1 MRYGVFADVH
11 GNLPAL
17 RAAIATLQRAGVDEM
32 LCLGDLVGYGPSPN
46 ECVALVAELDAVCV
60 AGNHDLIAVGRM
72 GDERCGALART
83 TMRWTREVLGDDATS
98 YLSALPL
105 EARPDGAILMTHGA
119 PGDPGRYLAT
129 RDQARQQ
136 LAALAAAAA
145 GIRLL
150 LVGHTH
156 LSMACGLRDGLLL
169 RRGTGQVPL
178 DEADRVLL
186 NPGAVGQSR
195 QLSARVRV
203 LVLDVDRRTATFMAS
218 RYDAAATRRGLKRA
232 GLPARTHHQ
241 PPSVRRAL
249 RARAGRLAHAARRA

>member
-17 RAAIATLQRAGVDEM
+17 RAAIATLQRAGVDRM

-46 ECVALVAELDAVCV
+46 ECVALVAETGAVCV

-83 TMRWTREVLGDDATS
+83 TMRWTREALDDDATS
-98 YLSALPL
+98 YLSQLPL
-105 EARPDGAILMTHGA
+105 EARPHDAMLMTHGA
-119 PGDPGRYLAT
+119 PGDPERYLST
-129 RDQARQQ
+129 RDQAHQE
-136 LAALAAAAA
+136 LAALADDAPE
-145 GIRLL
+145 IRLL

-169 RRGTGQVPL
+169 HRGSGQVAL
-178 DEADRVLL
+178 DEDDRVLL

-203 LVLDVDRRTATFMAS
+203 LVLDVDQRMATFQAS
-218 RYDAAATRRGLKRA
+218 RYDAAATRRGLRRA
-232 GLPARTHHQ
+232 GLPARSHHQ
-241 PPSVRRAL
+241 APSVRRAL